1 MKYCDI
7 SHTPLSVELVP
18 LPCIFVW
25 RHRRKKQGSND
36 EWTVILVVREL
47 ENLLPVT
54 MDGKNGLMCTLVS
67 LSTQHVFCLLLVGA
81 SG

>member
-7 SHTPLSVELVP
+7 SHTPLFVELVL
-18 LPCIFVW
+18 LPCIFVCG
-25 RHRRKKQGSND
+25 HRRKKHD
-36 EWTVILVVREL
+36 EWDVILVVREL

-54 MDGKNGLMCTLVS
+54 VDGKNGLMCTLVS